1 MIAAYF
7 LYPYINLYN
16 AKNLDNLSF
25 TGKSISLN
33 LEKDIPFSELACYL
47 FDKKIIQD
55 TIAFNL
61 LVKYKNYNDDTLVK
75 SKILIKR
82 KWNNNVLINQLYL
95 MRNQQIISLT
105 VPSTRNLEELSKA
118 ISKKIGMDET
128 ELYAAFSDPTY
139 SSKYGFSYEQFACMF
154 IPNTYEF
161 YNDLNPDKF
170 ISLMAKEYKKFWN
183 TERKNKASQLGL
195 SQSEVSILASIVQCE
210 QNLKY
215 DEHSKIAGL
224 YLNRLKKN
232 MKLQA
237 DPTVKFALNKPKLRR
252 LYYKHLEIDSP
263 YNTYKYS
270 GLPPGPICIVDPRAI
285 DAVLNYEKHDYLFM
299 CAQPAYSGY
308 HNFSSTNSQHEKYK
322 RDYIDWL
329 KKENIQ

>member
-1 MIAAYF
+1 
-7 LYPYINLYN
+7 
-16 AKNLDNLSF
+16 
-25 TGKSISLN
+25 
-33 LEKDIPFSELACYL
+33 
-47 FDKKIIQD
+47 
-55 TIAFNL
+55 
-61 LVKYKNYNDDTLVK
+61 
-75 SKILIKR
+75 
-82 KWNNNVLINQLYL
+82 
-95 MRNQQIISLT
+95 MRNQQIISLAI
-105 VPSTRNLEELSKA
+105 PSARNLEELSKS

-139 SSKYGFSYEQFACMF
+139 CSKYGFSSEQFACMF

-161 YNDLNPDKF
+161 YNDLSPDKF

-210 QNLKY
+210 QNLRY

-270 GLPPGPICIVDPRAI
+270 GLPPGPICIVDPRVI